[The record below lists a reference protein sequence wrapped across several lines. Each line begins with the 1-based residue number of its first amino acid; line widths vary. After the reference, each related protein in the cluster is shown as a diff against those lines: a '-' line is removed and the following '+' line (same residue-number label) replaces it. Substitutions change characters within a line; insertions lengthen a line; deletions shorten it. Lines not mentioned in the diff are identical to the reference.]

1 MTRKWKKMALHRT
14 RPLKRL

>member
-1 MTRKWKKMALHRT
+1 MTWKSKKMALHRT